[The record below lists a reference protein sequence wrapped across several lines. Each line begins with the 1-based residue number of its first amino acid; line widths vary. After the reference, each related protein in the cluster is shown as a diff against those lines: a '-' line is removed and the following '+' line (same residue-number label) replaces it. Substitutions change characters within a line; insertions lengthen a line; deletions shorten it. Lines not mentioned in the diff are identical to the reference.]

1 MRLPGVRRTP
11 PASAVAR
18 GRTLTPAEWNIVDQL
33 TREGRTVRV
42 LEESTQQGVRTADF
56 LVDGVRTELKT
67 ISNLTSPDLSGALGR
82 RILEGAGQAP
92 HIIADVRQQAG
103 LTRALAERAVR
114 RAFGADS
121 ARRIQQIRVIGH
133 EFDLTVPRQ
142 PL

>member
-1 MRLPGVRRTP
+1 M
-11 PASAVAR
+11 
-18 GRTLTPAEWNIVDQL
+18 
-33 TREGRTVRV
+33 
-42 LEESTQQGVRTADF
+42 EESTQQGVRTADF